1 MFLLTNKALIWV
13 GKGQKEKPII
23 ITTWAVMGEVW
34 YQGCQ
39 PRIGRPSKSER
50 YQGRVSPTRIRV
62 LAIFGNTKRK
72 PCHPLGKQGI
82 KS

>member
-1 MFLLTNKALIWV
+1 MFLTNKALIWV
-13 GKGQKEKPII
+13 GKGQKRK
-23 ITTWAVMGEVW
+23 AHHHHDVGYSGELW

-50 YQGRVSPTRIRV
+50 YQCRVSPTRIRLSV
-62 LAIFGNTKRK
+62 ILRFPKRK